1 MQHDVSSLGFVKTYV
16 YPALALFLIPVACL
30 FFYEYVQ
37 SSYDQ
42 EFLDAAIAEINANAQ
57 MTPEEKA
64 QSIEGARNMPLSWLL
79 VNDDPEVAAWRNQLP
94 TEYLY
99 YNLSLIWA
107 IRISWFCILA
117 GIGAFVLTGLTVL
130 LSLKS
135 QWMQYYSLLI
145 GWHTLR
151 IFCTLEVI
159 AQALLVFSL
168 SFWIPAF
175 FFNIFIVKLLFIIGL
190 IGLCAVGAVI
200 AAIFKKVDDD
210 FVIEGEEITREMAP
224 ALWHDLERLSDSMGT
239 APPDHVIAGID
250 DNFFVTQMPV
260 QVTGHE
266 DHQPRTVTGRTLFV
280 SLSLLKKLPHQEA
293 DAVLLHELA
302 HFSGNDTT
310 YTQKIAPLLSRYGH
324 YLQGLYEGGISRPI
338 FYFAVMFRALYE
350 LSLGKLSRQREFRAD
365 HLASEKTSP
374 ESMAHALLRITAYSQ
389 YRNELEQEFF
399 EAEEAHEQV
408 NLSQRI
414 DGGFQSFTTA
424 FVDKRDV
431 GQLATAHPFDSHPP
445 LQQRLEALG
454 FRASP
459 DAMRDVLYDDSPG
472 PWFEKIDGADAL
484 ERAQWDHYEE
494 RFRQFHEQ
502 VLAYR
507 YIPSNESEQELVEK
521 FFPPVERTA
530 AKDRPVRFDFEKVVY
545 EDWDQPLFYREIE
558 GITLETEWGTRLDI
572 TVKRDGKS
580 KTIKLPVS
588 KKQIEMNEL
597 IGTMEQYYGRAATA
611 IAYQASLQQ
620 QDNPLPEEPLSNET
634 FSME

>member
-1 MQHDVSSLGFVKTYV
+1 MQTGVSSLGFVKTYV
-16 YPALALFLIPVACL
+16 YPALAFFLIPVVCL
-30 FFYEYVQ
+30 IFYEYVQ

-42 EFLDAAIAEINANAQ
+42 EFLDATIAEINADPN

-64 QSIEGARNMPLSWLL
+64 QSIEGARRMPLSWLL
-79 VNDDPEVAAWRNQLP
+79 VVNDPEVIAWRKQLP
-94 TEYLY
+94 TEYLL
-99 YNLSLIWA
+99 YNLSIIWA

-117 GIGAFVLTGLTVL
+117 GIGAFMLTGFAVL
-130 LSLKS
+130 LSLRS
-135 QWMQYYSLLI
+135 QWLQYYSLLT
-145 GWHTLR
+145 GWYTLR

-168 SFWIPAF
+168 SFWVPAF
-175 FFNIFIVKLLFIIGL
+175 FFNIFIVKLLFIIGI

-200 AAIFKKVDDD
+200 AAIFKKVDND

-224 ALWHDLERLSDSMGT
+224 ALWQDLERLSDSMGT

-260 QVTGHE
+260 QIAGHE
-266 DHQPRTVTGRTLFV
+266 DQELRTVKGRTLFV

-324 YLQGLYEGGISRPI
+324 YLQGLYDGGISRPV

-350 LSLGKLSRQREFRAD
+350 ISLGKLSRQREFRAD
-365 HLASEKTSP
+365 RLASEKTSA

-399 EAEEAHEQV
+399 DAEEAHQQV

-414 DGGFQSFTTA
+414 DGGFQTYATA
-424 FVDKRDV
+424 FVDKQDV
-431 GQLATAHPFDSHPP
+431 GELATSHPFDSHPP

-459 DAMRDVLYDDSPG
+459 DAMRDALYDDSLG
-472 PWFEKIDGADAL
+472 PWFEKIDGADTL
-484 ERAQWDHYEE
+484 ERAQWNQYEE

-507 YIPSNESEQELVEK
+507 YLPSNETEQEIVEK
-521 FFPPVERTA
+521 YFPPVERTA
-530 AKDRPVRFDFEKVVY
+530 AKDRAVRLDFEKVVY
-545 EDWDQPLFYREIE
+545 EDWDQPLYYREVE

-572 TVKRDGKS
+572 AVKRDGKS
-580 KTIKLPVS
+580 KVIKLPVS
-588 KKQIEMNEL
+588 KKQNEMQEL
-597 IGTMEQYYGRAATA
+597 IGTLEQYYGRAATA

-620 QDNPLPEEPLSNET
+620 EDSPLPEEPLSNET
-634 FSME
+634 FSIE

>member
-1 MQHDVSSLGFVKTYV
+1 MQNDVTSLGFVKTYV
-16 YPALALFLIPVACL
+16 YPALALFLVPLACL
-30 FFYEYVQ
+30 IFYEYVQ

-42 EFLDAAIAEINANAQ
+42 EFLDASIAEINADAT

-64 QSIEGARNMPLSWLL
+64 RSIEGARNLPLSWLL
-79 VNDDPEVAAWRNQLP
+79 VIDDPEVVAWRDQLP
-94 TEYLY
+94 REYLY

-117 GIGAFVLTGLTVL
+117 GIGAFLLTGFMVI
-130 LSLKS
+130 LSLGS
-135 QWMQYYSLLI
+135 QWMQYYSLLL
-145 GWHTLR
+145 GWYTIR

-200 AAIFKKVDDD
+200 AAIFKKVDND

-224 ALWHDLERLSDSMGT
+224 ALWHDLERLSDSMET

-250 DNFFVTQMPV
+250 DNFFVTQTPV
-260 QVTGHE
+260 QVAGHE
-266 DHQPRTVTGRTLFV
+266 DQEPRTIKGRTLFV

-310 YTQKIAPLLSRYGH
+310 YTQKIAPLLARYGH
-324 YLQGLYEGGISRPI
+324 YLQGLYDGGISRPV

-365 HLASEKTSP
+365 RLASEKTSP
-374 ESMAHALLRITAYSQ
+374 ASMAHALLRITAYSQ
-389 YRNELEQEFF
+389 YRHELEQEFF

-414 DGGFQSFTTA
+414 DGGFQNFATA

-454 FRASP
+454 FRASA
-459 DAMRDVLYDDSPG
+459 DAMRDALYDDSLG
-472 PWFEKIDGADAL
+472 PWFEKIDGAETL
-484 ERAQWDHYEE
+484 ERAQWNQYEE

-502 VLAYR
+502 ILAYR
-507 YIPSNESEQELVEK
+507 YIPSNEAEQALVEK

-530 AKDRPVRFDFEKVVY
+530 AKDRAVRFDFEKVVY
-545 EDWDQPLFYREIE
+545 EDWDQPLYFREIE
-558 GITLETEWGTRLDI
+558 GISLETEWGTRLDI
-572 TVKRDGKS
+572 VVKRDGKS
-580 KTIKLPVS
+580 KTLKLPVS
-588 KKQIEMNEL
+588 KKQSEQQEL

-611 IAYQASLQQ
+611 IAYQASLVQA
-620 QDNPLPEEPLSNET
+620 DNPLPDEPRSNET
-634 FSME
+634 FSIE